1 MTKKKKILAF
11 RFSAMGDVAM
21 VVPVIKSV
29 VKQNPDIEI
38 IMVSRPFFKAFFSN
52 IPQVQFIG
60 VDLKKY
66 KGILGLFQLF
76 RELKKNKPTEIADL
90 HDVLRTKIL
99 RIFFKLS
106 GYKVAVINKGRKEK
120 KALTALKNKTL
131 KPLKSTHQRYAD
143 VFEKLGVSVK
153 IILDINTSVNN
164 LNPARK
170 LTLLYFGYYE

>member
-38 IMVSRPFFKAFFSN
+38 IMVSRSFFKAFFSN

-76 RELKKNKPTEIADL
+76 RELKK
-90 HDVLRTKIL
+90 
-99 RIFFKLS
+99 
-106 GYKVAVINKGRKEK
+106 IN
-120 KALTALKNKTL
+120 L
-131 KPLKSTHQRYAD
+131 
-143 VFEKLGVSVK
+143 
-153 IILDINTSVNN
+153 
-164 LNPARK
+164 RK
-170 LTLLYFGYYE
+170 LPIYTMYYVQKFCVSFLNYRAIK